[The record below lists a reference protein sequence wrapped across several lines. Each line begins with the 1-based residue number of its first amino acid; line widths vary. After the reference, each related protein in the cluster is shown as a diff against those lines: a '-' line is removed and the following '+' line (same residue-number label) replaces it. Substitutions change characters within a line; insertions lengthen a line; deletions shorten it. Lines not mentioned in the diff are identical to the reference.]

1 MGIKVNYL
9 TLKNKESINIGQI
22 EFFDSFIETNSFF
35 PYFYMGEKSQVL
47 DYANWPDLVPY
58 FYEQKL
64 KLININKETKELFPI
79 YSFTANNG
87 IIKLKFTNSDSIK
100 ICKILNEDRKMSF
113 IDNNGYSEWKKTITP
128 LSNITNGT
136 LIFLEKD
143 KNYYINNIIINENDV
158 ILDIISPQI
167 SNVTNEYI
175 LNNINL
181 EFGPYRIP
189 NKTFQESVLYNGTSA
204 KYFINNNLD
213 IFIGNLSLRSQ
224 IMGHTHEH
232 THNMNNHT
240 HILNH
245 THTLSNHI
253 HNMNHN
259 HNYLDTVNITTNVM
273 IGDTSYV
280 NFSVFSVSGNNS
292 RSTTNSNLQATD
304 VPNINVTGQASNIT
318 TNSISNNLSGNI
330 IEDDIKQNSNGI
342 VGSLKIKNVMMPETY
357 SVYAYIFGKRYLL

>member
-22 EFFDSFIETNSFF
+22 EFFDSFITTNSFF
-35 PYFYMGEKSQVL
+35 PYFYMGEKNQTL

-64 KLININKETKELFPI
+64 KLININKQTTESFPI
-79 YSFTANNG
+79 HSFTANNG
-87 IIKLKFTNSDSIK
+87 IISLKFTHLDSVK

-113 IDNNGYSEWKKTITP
+113 INNNGYSEWKKTITP
-128 LSNITNGT
+128 LSNVTNGT
-136 LIFLEKD
+136 LTFLEKD
-143 KNYYINNIIINENDV
+143 KNYYINNIIINENNS
-158 ILDIISPQI
+158 ILEIISSQT
-167 SNVTNEYI
+167 SNMANEYI
-175 LNNINL
+175 LTNINL

-204 KYFINNNLD
+204 KYFINNSLD
-213 IFIGNLSLRSQ
+213 IFIGNLNMRSQ

-245 THTLSNHI
+245 THDLSNHV
-253 HNMNHN
+253 HFMSHN
-259 HNYLDTVNITTNVM
+259 HNYIDTINTTENIMV
-273 IGDTSYV
+273 GDTSYV
-280 NFSVFSVSGNNS
+280 NVGAFSVSGNNS
-292 RSTTNSNLQATD
+292 RTTSISNLQNTD
-304 VPNINVTGQASNIT
+304 VPNINVTGQASNST

-330 IEDDIKQNSNGI
+330 ISDDIKQNNDG
-342 VGSLKIKNVMMPETY
+342 VLGTLKIKSVMTPETY
-357 SVYAYIFGKRYLL
+357 PVYAYIFGKRYLE